1 MRNLLILFVCLFA
14 AFSLEVA
21 TIGTAIIGLMTFKI
35 PFMNLGSFN
44 MAIPIEDA
52 QGVFTKKLV
61 AVYKEMPV
69 VKSFLRSLFRTSV
82 SMTKEISVAVQ
93 RGSETVAV
101 DVFRYSDGNR
111 NSFDKSTERVIVP
124 PFYHEWMS
132 VSEHR
137 LYDQVITAL
146 SEGNVTFFAQ
156 MTQEMAE
163 QLVALQNKIE
173 RATELQCAQ
182 VMQTG
187 IVSMASGESIDFKRK
202 AASIVAYN
210 AANDFSISTVDPRKV
225 LAAGAVFIRT
235 KGKSQGQYM
244 NAILGA
250 TALSDLLNNPKI
262 QGSSDL
268 RDINLGTLSIGMQ
281 QATGAVP
288 VGELSCGTWKV
299 RLWSYPE
306 FYDVNGVSTPYIDD
320 KKVVMFPDNP
330 NFVMAYAAVPQLIKN
345 GSIPQKGEYLVQE
358 FLDDKRASHE
368 VHIKSA
374 VVAVPVAID
383 QLYTVT
389 VKN

>member
-1 MRNLLILFVCLFA
+1 MKSLLILFVVLFA
-14 AFSLEVA
+14 AFSFEA
-21 TIGTAIIGLMTFKI
+21 AAIGTAAVGLMTFSV
-35 PFMNLGSFN
+35 PFLNAGSFN
-44 MAIPIEDA
+44 MAIPVQDA
-52 QGVFTKKLV
+52 QGLFTKKLV

-82 SMTKEISVAVQ
+82 SMTKEVSVAVQ
-93 RGSETVAV
+93 RGSEMVAV

-111 NSFDKSTERVIVP
+111 NSFDKSTERIIVP

-146 SEGNVTFFAQ
+146 ANGDTMFFAQ
-156 MTQEMAE
+156 MTQETADD
-163 QLVALQNKIE
+163 LVALQNKIE
-173 RATELQCAQ
+173 RAIELQCAQ
-182 VMQTG
+182 VMDSG
-187 IVSMASGESIDFKRK
+187 IVTLASGDNIDFKRK

-225 LAAGAVFIRT
+225 LEAGAVFIRQ

-250 TALSDLLNNPKI
+250 TALTDLLNNPKI

-268 RDINLGTLSIGMQ
+268 RDIQLGSLSIGMQ
-281 QATGAVP
+281 TATGAVP
-288 VGELSCGTWKV
+288 VGELSCGSYKV

-306 FYDVNGVSTPYIDD
+306 SYDLSGTSTPYIND
-320 KKVVMFPDNP
+320 KKVIMFPDNP

-345 GSIPQKGEYLVQE
+345 GTIPQKGEYLVQE
-358 FLDDKRASHE
+358 FLDEKRASHE